1 MPDNRAQLLTESA
14 VICKIEK
21 QRAEYHR
28 RVTFFSKMFFLQILN
43 RIAMKPV
50 RLGFGSNVPR
60 AHRICIEKSNSDFS

>member
-28 RVTFFSKMFFLQILN
+28 RVTFFLQILN
-43 RIAMKPV
+43 RIAIKLV